1 MWVHCNLDGVDTRG
15 LIVAAGIIHVGIWG
29 RVQENNNNVM
39 QNMRT
44 GFRLQNVPVIC
55 S

>member
-1 MWVHCNLDGVDTRG
+1 MWVHCNLDGIDTCE
-15 LIVAAGIIHVGIWG
+15 LIVATGIIHVKIQG
-29 RVQENNNNVM
+29 RVQENNNNMM

-44 GFRLQNVPVIC
+44 GFQQQNVPVIC